1 MSPQAIQPGQLSHED
16 MVRNLD
22 DLPSLPAVVM
32 ELLNSI
38 DQEDLDIAVLAKKV
52 SQDQA
57 LTAKTLR
64 LANSSLY
71 GLQVKVTTIQQAIT
85 YLGFQTTRNL
95 ITAAAITGCF
105 PEGHCPGFDHKA
117 FWRHSIATAAC
128 ARLLARQLRFN
139 QDYAFTAGLLH
150 DIGRLVLVSCFPQQY
165 AAVLAYRSER
175 DCYLLEAERKVLGVD
190 HVEAGVALAEH
201 WNFSDTMR
209 LAIAGH
215 HEPEAPGAGFLAA
228 IIHVADAIVHALDLA
243 RVTDDLV
250 PPVSSVAWLA
260 LSLDEEVYLHLFRET
275 ELQYEETAMVLL
287 A

>member
-1 MSPQAIQPGQLSHED
+1 MREQLSYDDVVKTLH
-16 MVRNLD
+16 

-38 DQEDLDIAVLAKKV
+38 EQEDIDIAVLAKKV
-52 SQDQA
+52 SHDQA

-95 ITAAAITGCF
+95 ITAAAVTGCF
-105 PEGHCPGFDHKA
+105 TEGACKGFDHKA

-128 ARLLARQLRFN
+128 AKVLARHMRFN

-150 DIGRLVLVSCFPQQY
+150 DIGRLVLVSCFPERY
-165 AAVLAYRSER
+165 ADVIAYREAH
-175 DCYLLEAERKVLGVD
+175 DCSLLDAERSAMGID
-190 HVEAGVALAEH
+190 HVDAGLALAEH

-209 LAIAGH
+209 LAIGGH
-215 HEPEAPGAGFLAA
+215 HEPGRPGAGFLATMRWTSA
-228 IIHVADAIVHALDLA
+228 A
-243 RVTDDLV
+243 RKTIWYR
-250 PPVSSVAWLA
+250 PFPSSPGRRSHSTKTPACICSARPNCSSKKSRWCC
-260 LSLDEEVYLHLFRET
+260 
-275 ELQYEETAMVLL
+275 
-287 A
+287 

>member
-1 MSPQAIQPGQLSHED
+1 MSNTLSYD
-16 MVRNLD
+16 DVVRNLD

-38 DQEDLDIAVLAKKV
+38 DQDDVDISVLARKV
-52 SQDQA
+52 SHDQA

-105 PEGHCPGFDHKA
+105 AEGHCPGFDHKA

-128 ARLLARQLRFN
+128 AKVLARQMRFN

-150 DIGRLVLVSCFPQQY
+150 DIGRLVLVSCFPNQY
-165 AAVLAYRSER
+165 AITLAYREEH

-190 HVEAGVALAEH
+190 HVDAGMALAEH

-209 LAIAGH
+209 LAIGGH
-215 HEPEAPGAGFLAA
+215 HDPEAPGAGFLAA

-243 RVTDDLV
+243 QVRDDLV
-250 PPVSSVAWLA
+250 PPVSTVAWTA
-260 LSLDEEVYLHLFRET
+260 LGLDEEIYLQLFRET
-275 ELQYEETAMVLL
+275 ELQYEEISMVLL
-287 A
+287 S

>member
-1 MSPQAIQPGQLSHED
+1 MSNAMLSYD
-16 MVRNLD
+16 DVVRTLD

-38 DQEDLDIAVLAKKV
+38 DQDDVDISVLAKKV
-52 SQDQA
+52 SHDQA

-85 YLGFQTTRNL
+85 FLGFQTTRNL
-95 ITAAAITGCF
+95 ITAAAVTGCF
-105 PEGHCPGFDHKA
+105 AEGHCPGFDHKA

-128 ARLLARQLRFN
+128 VKVLARQMRFN

-150 DIGRLVLVSCFPQQY
+150 DIGRLVLVSCFPEQY
-165 AAVLAYRSER
+165 AAAIAYRAEH
-175 DCYLLEAERKVLGVD
+175 DCYLLEAERAVLGVD
-190 HVEAGVALAEH
+190 HVDAGLALAEH

-209 LAIAGH
+209 LAIGGH
-215 HEPEAPGAGFLAA
+215 HAPEAPGAGFLAA

-243 RVTDDLV
+243 QVQDDLV
-250 PPVSSVAWLA
+250 PPVSTVAWTA
-260 LSLDEEVYLHLFRET
+260 LGLDEEIYLQLFRET
-275 ELQYEETAMVLL
+275 ELQYEEISMVLL

>member
-1 MSPQAIQPGQLSHED
+1 MSATLTYD
-16 MVRNLD
+16 DVVKNLD

-38 DQEDLDIAVLAKKV
+38 DQEEVDIAVLAKKV
-52 SQDQA
+52 SHDQA

-64 LANSSLY
+64 LANSSLF

-85 YLGFQTTRNL
+85 FLGFQSTRNL
-95 ITAAAITGCF
+95 ITAAAVTGCF
-105 PEGHCPGFDHKA
+105 ADKLCPGFDHRS

-128 ARLLARQLRFN
+128 AKVLARHVRFN

-150 DIGRLVLVSCFPQQY
+150 DIGRLVLVSSFPELY
-165 AAVLAYRSER
+165 AQVIAHQKAHDTYA
-175 DCYLLEAERKVLGVD
+175 LEAERAVIGID
-190 HVEAGVALAEH
+190 HVEAGLALAEH

-215 HEPEAPGAGFLAA
+215 HEPEKPGAGFLAT
-228 IIHVADAIVHALDLA
+228 IIHVADAVVHALDL
-243 RVTDDLV
+243 VQKPDDMV
-250 PPVSSVAWLA
+250 PPVSTVAWQA
-260 LSLDEEVYLHLFRET
+260 LNLSEEACLHLFRET
-275 ELQYEETAMVLL
+275 ELQFEEIAMVLL

>member
-1 MSPQAIQPGQLSHED
+1 MSNTLSYD
-16 MVRNLD
+16 DVVRTLD

-38 DQEDLDIAVLAKKV
+38 DQDDVDISVLAKKV
-52 SQDQA
+52 SYDQA

-95 ITAAAITGCF
+95 ITAAAVTGCF
-105 PEGHCPGFDHKA
+105 AEGHCPGFDHKA

-128 ARLLARQLRFN
+128 AKVLARQMRFN

-150 DIGRLVLVSCFPQQY
+150 DIGRLVLVSCFPNHY
-165 AAVLAYRSER
+165 AEAIAWREQHDAYML
-175 DCYLLEAERKVLGVD
+175 DAERTVLGVD
-190 HVEAGVALAEH
+190 HVDAGLALAEH

-209 LAIAGH
+209 LAIGGH
-215 HEPEAPGAGFLAA
+215 HDPEAPGAGFLAA
-228 IIHVADAIVHALDLA
+228 IIHVADAIVHALDLTQ
-243 RVTDDLV
+243 VQDDLV
-250 PPVSSVAWLA
+250 PPVSTVAWTA
-260 LSLDEEVYLHLFRET
+260 LGLDEEIYLQIFRET
-275 ELQYEETAMVLL
+275 ELQYEEISMVLL
-287 A
+287 T

>member
-1 MSPQAIQPGQLSHED
+1 MSNTLSYD
-16 MVRNLD
+16 DVVRTLD

-38 DQEDLDIAVLAKKV
+38 DQDDVDISVLAKKV
-52 SQDQA
+52 SYDQA

-95 ITAAAITGCF
+95 ITAAAVTGCF
-105 PEGHCPGFDHKA
+105 AEGHCPGFDHKA

-128 ARLLARQLRFN
+128 AKVLARQMRFN

-150 DIGRLVLVSCFPQQY
+150 DIGRLVLVSCFPNQY
-165 AAVLAYRSER
+165 SEAIAWREQHDAYML
-175 DCYLLEAERKVLGVD
+175 DAERTVLGVD
-190 HVEAGVALAEH
+190 HVDAGLALAEH

-209 LAIAGH
+209 LAIGGH
-215 HEPEAPGAGFLAA
+215 HAPEAPGAGFLAA

-243 RVTDDLV
+243 QVQDDLV
-250 PPVSSVAWLA
+250 PPVSTVAWTA
-260 LSLDEEVYLHLFRET
+260 LGLDEEIYLQIFRET
-275 ELQYEETAMVLL
+275 ELQYEEISMVLL
-287 A
+287 T

>member
-1 MSPQAIQPGQLSHED
+1 MSNTLSYD
-16 MVRNLD
+16 DVVRTLD

-38 DQEDLDIAVLAKKV
+38 DQEDIDISVLAKKV
-52 SQDQA
+52 SYDQA

-95 ITAAAITGCF
+95 ITAAAVTGCF
-105 PEGHCPGFDHKA
+105 AEGHCPGFDHKA

-128 ARLLARQLRFN
+128 AKVLARQMRFN

-150 DIGRLVLVSCFPQQY
+150 DIGRLVLVSCFPNHY
-165 AAVLAYRSER
+165 SETIAYREQH
-175 DCYLLEAERKVLGVD
+175 DCYLLEAERAVLGVD
-190 HVEAGVALAEH
+190 HVDAGLALAEH

-209 LAIAGH
+209 LAIGGH
-215 HEPEAPGAGFLAA
+215 HDPEAPGAGFLAA

-243 RVTDDLV
+243 QVQDDLV
-250 PPVSSVAWLA
+250 PPVSTVAWTA
-260 LSLDEEVYLHLFRET
+260 LGLDEEVYLQIFRET
-275 ELQYEETAMVLL
+275 ELQYEEISMVLL